1 LSHVT
6 LLSSAHRLRLGEH
19 QGDRYLNRVQL
30 VDAGPRSVLV
40 LEPERVDL
48 GVFLLTVRHIV
59 LGEDG
64 RDRADRLAGAAVDAL
79 IGVDVELAVYVFV
92 VVDAVDGTDL
102 DAGFVDGADT
112 GLRNDVSQGMSP
124 PPTALI

>member
-1 LSHVT
+1 MDRLIGCVLKTEPLGRLKLRH
-6 LLSSAHRLRLGEH
+6 LRPRRLR
-19 QGDRYLNRVQL
+19 
-30 VDAGPRSVLV
+30 V

>member
-1 LSHVT
+1 VNPP
-6 LLSSAHRLRLGEH
+6 SSAHGLRLGEH
-19 QGDRYLNRVQL
+19 QDDRYLNRVQL

-102 DAGFVDGADT
+102 DAGLVDGADT
-112 GLRNDVSQGMSP
+112 GIRNDVSQGMSP